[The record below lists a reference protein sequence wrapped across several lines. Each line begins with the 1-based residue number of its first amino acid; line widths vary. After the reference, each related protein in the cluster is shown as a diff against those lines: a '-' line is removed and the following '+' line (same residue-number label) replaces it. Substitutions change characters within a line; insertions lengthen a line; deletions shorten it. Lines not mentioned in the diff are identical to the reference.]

1 MNSNYTVKE
10 LLYAIQHKNELEDRC
25 ATTGNF
31 DLLSQVMDAEIAV
44 MNAGF
49 TDRQMEAFRLYYVED
64 WTLAMIADKYNT
76 THQNIACH
84 LSSCRK
90 KLQKYLDR
98 EEEQC

>member
-1 MNSNYTVKE
+1 MNDKYTVKE
-10 LLYAIQHKNELEDRC
+10 IIYAIQHKAELEDRC

-49 TDRQMEAFRLYYVED
+49 TDKQMEAFTLYYKKD

-84 LSSCRK
+84 LSSCKK
-90 KLQKYLDR
+90 KLQKYLDK
-98 EEEQC
+98 EEEQ